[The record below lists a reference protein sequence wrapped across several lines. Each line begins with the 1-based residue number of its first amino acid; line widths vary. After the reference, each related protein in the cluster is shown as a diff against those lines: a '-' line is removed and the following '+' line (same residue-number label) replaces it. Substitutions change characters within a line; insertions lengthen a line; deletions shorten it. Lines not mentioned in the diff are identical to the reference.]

1 LHDQGRFRSTLVNFA
16 LIHRGRAQLVAIIA
30 SNLRDVQKW
39 PIQPG
44 ISMETHAMGTK
55 HYRRLVITLTVAI
68 WMLSSSTYAQPQ
80 AGEQSDRVVGN
91 IAVNNADLVYRD
103 GDPLFI
109 EVQAKVEVFVYIF
122 YHQSN
127 GEAVMVFP
135 NMRSADNRVAA
146 EQSIR
151 PLEDRRGIQFR
162 VRGQSAVETLQ
173 VLFAK
178 RPIKELDALVAR
190 NKNALPILTIE
201 LLEQWCENLNERD
214 QDIFADARI
223 DLQIEPGDRNPQAVE
238 SGNSRGK

>member
-1 LHDQGRFRSTLVNFA
+1 
-16 LIHRGRAQLVAIIA
+16 
-30 SNLRDVQKW
+30 
-39 PIQPG
+39 
-44 ISMETHAMGTK
+44 
-55 HYRRLVITLTVAI
+55 
-68 WMLSSSTYAQPQ
+68 
-80 AGEQSDRVVGN
+80 
-91 IAVNNADLVYRD
+91 
-103 GDPLFI
+103 
-109 EVQAKVEVFVYIF
+109 
-122 YHQSN
+122 
-127 GEAVMVFP
+127 MVFP

-214 QDIFADARI
+214 KDIFADARI